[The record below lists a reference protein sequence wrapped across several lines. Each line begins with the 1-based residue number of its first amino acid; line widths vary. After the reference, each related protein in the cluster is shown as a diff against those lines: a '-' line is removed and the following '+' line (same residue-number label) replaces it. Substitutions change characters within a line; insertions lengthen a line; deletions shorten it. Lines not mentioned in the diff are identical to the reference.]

1 MLMRHPVLPALVL
14 AAALLAA
21 CGGDRDPVARVGV
34 SAGEV
39 PLPHGALAPVELRI
53 EPLRELGEGKKPL
66 LFAHLLDA
74 EGTVVRTF
82 DHPLPGGW
90 RVGEEIVDQVPLAQP
105 VLGPALPRGDYRL
118 TIGLYDGGEE
128 RWPLEGLGEEVARL
142 EYPVATVKVPEL
154 DPDAPRFV
162 FSDEWLPLEA
172 TGDRQ
177 TLARRWLAG
186 DGTLRVARLPAPAR
200 LAMQLRIPESH
211 EQLLMVLEPGATVPT
226 VRVTSDCSG
235 FAATVQ
241 GTGFHA
247 LTVPIPRPRCLL
259 RFDSNFTLND
269 TSAPR
274 RLSVALEQLA
284 WTRAPGAAA
293 AVEEEPA
300 GSPAPSPST
309 SPAQATPAAPASPPP
324 AAPPGR

>member
-1 MLMRHPVLPALVL
+1 MKHPVLLSALVL
-14 AAALLAA
+14 AAPLLAA
-21 CGGDRDPVARVGV
+21 CGGDREPVARVSV
-34 SAGEV
+34 SSREV
-39 PLPHGALAPVELRI
+39 SLPHGALAPVELRI

-82 DHPLPGGW
+82 DHPLPGAW
-90 RVGEEIVDQVPLAQP
+90 RVGEVLVDPVPLAQP

-118 TIGLYDGGEE
+118 TIGLYDGAEE

-142 EYPVATVKVPEL
+142 EYPVTTVKVPEL
-154 DPDAPRFV
+154 DTNAPRFV

-200 LAMQLRIPESH
+200 LAMQLRIPEPH
-211 EQLLMVLEPGATVPT
+211 EQLLLVLEPGATVPT
-226 VRVTSDCSG
+226 VRVTTDCSG

-241 GTGFHA
+241 GAGFHA
-247 LTVPIPRPRCLL
+247 LVVPIPRPRCLL
-259 RFDSNFTLND
+259 SFDSNFTLNE

-284 WTRAPGAAA
+284 WSRAAGAAA
-293 AVEEEPA
+293 AAGEEPA
-300 GSPAPSPST
+300 GSPEPAP
-309 SPAQATPAAPASPPP
+309 PAEPTAVTPAPTPS
-324 AAPPGR
+324 AAR